1 LKRNV
6 ILVLVVL
13 LCFSVVWAQENEN
26 SYKPLFS
33 FSAYGGMMRGE
44 FALNYEF
51 LYNQKFQKWGI
62 QVTTMANINK
72 SIREYGFSA
81 GGWRQ
86 FETKFGTMGLG
97 LFFDALNLEK
107 VPMYGYAG
115 FHGQIRP
122 EFRMLVES
130 DLVISFFYAHPF
142 TKDYLLEKTVS
153 KPYFW
158 QDDTGYYYDIV
169 QSRILARAVRYFGA
183 SSEMIVFKF
192 LKLKGEGIY
201 SPFEKDDFYRLKI
214 GAEFKISSWL
224 ALSGEWMKMNAK
236 NALGLMG
243 GNYQSVR
250 FGAIVHLGR
259 SQEYKFSNLAI
270 YDVITPQ
277 YPAVVTEFV
286 YQRVTTN
293 IAPLLK
299 AELTVDPQSVCL
311 GKPINYKFEYSGG
324 TAPYTVYVDFK
335 DGTGSD
341 QAVGQHTYA
350 KIGTYC
356 IQATVKDSS
365 GHSATDCK
373 CITVMDCRKD
383 VTLTVILCE
392 GVAGKPEAGIYKYKE
407 GDKVNYGH
415 GLQQGYI
422 NIRTTLDGTPV
433 DTTGTIIMD
442 KDHTLRV
449 CADKECQPVK
459 IISFI
464 ASKTVINKGESIT
477 LSWSTEN
484 ATRVTLDDKDVALNG
499 SKVVKPGVTVNA
511 LDVAINCPTYVTYT
525 LRAYGCSPTV
535 TRSITITVN

>member
-6 ILVLVVL
+6 ILVLAVL
-13 LCFSVVWAQENEN
+13 LCFSFVWAQENE

-33 FSAYGGMMRGE
+33 FSASGGMMRGE
-44 FALNYEF
+44 FALNSEF

-62 QVTTMANINK
+62 QVATMTNINK
-72 SIREYGFSA
+72 SIHEYGVSA

-86 FETKFGTMGLG
+86 FETKFGIMGFG
-97 LFFDALNLEK
+97 LFCDTLYLEK
-107 VPMYGYAG
+107 VPMYGNAG
-115 FHGQIRP
+115 FHGQIR
-122 EFRMLVES
+122 FDYRMIVEK
-130 DLVISFFYAHPF
+130 DLTINFFYAHPF
-142 TKDYLLEKTVS
+142 TRDYLLEKTVS

-169 QSRILARAVRYFGA
+169 QSRTLARAVRYFGA

-201 SPFEKDDFYRLKI
+201 SPFEKDDPYRFKI
-214 GAEFKISSWL
+214 GAEFRVSSWL
-224 ALSGEWMKMNAK
+224 TLSAEWMKMNAK
-236 NALGLMG
+236 NMLGLNMG

-250 FGAIVHLGR
+250 FGATVHLGR
-259 SQEYKFSNLAI
+259 SQEYKFSNLVLH
-270 YDVITPQ
+270 DVITPQ
-277 YPAVVTEFV
+277 YPAVVTKFF
-286 YQRVTTN
+286 YQRTTTE

-311 GKPINYKFEYSGG
+311 GKPISYKFEYSGG

-335 DGTGSD
+335 DGTGSN

-356 IQATVKDSS
+356 IQATVKDST

-373 CITVMDCRKD
+373 CVTVTDCRKD

-392 GVAGKPEAGIYKYKE
+392 GVAGKPEAGVYKYKE
-407 GDKVNYGH
+407 GDIVKYGH

-422 NIRTTLDGTPV
+422 NIRSTLDGTPV

-484 ATRVTLDDKDVALNG
+484 ATRVTLDDKDVVLNG

-511 LDVAINCPTYVTYT
+511 LDLAINCPTYVTYT
-525 LRAYGCSPTV
+525 LKAYGCSSPV